1 MVKVEREKRAA
12 VGSADFKPGFK
23 VRIDGYKPRNIRA
36 HNAIAAKAVR
46 KETEF

>member
-12 VGSADFKPGFK
+12 VGSDFKPGFK